1 MGWCPE
7 SFVPTPEEEE
17 PIMVLEGNHCMIPGA
32 PLTGHQA
39 RRNCKV
45 ARVLSNQNTLSRR
58 QSPKASGTS
67 ACLLEH
73 R

>member
-1 MGWCPE
+1 
-7 SFVPTPEEEE
+7 
-17 PIMVLEGNHCMIPGA
+17 MVLEGNHCMIPGA

-58 QSPKASGTS
+58 QSPKASGMS
-67 ACLLEH
+67 ACPLEH